1 MPASRHGPAGA
12 GCPLRGTH
20 DSAPVVR
27 MAGDFGQDQ
36 SFRAADAR
44 QQARLRG
51 GYEWRPSS
59 DPAFFP
65 GRQAEVLF
73 KGRVRRPG
81 PASLKRLLTG
91 ITLQNLRAVPAASLA
106 ACLRSFT

>member
-1 MPASRHGPAGA
+1 M
-12 GCPLRGTH
+12 H
-20 DSAPVVR
+20 DRPPVPRV
-27 MAGDFGQDQ
+27 AGDFGQDA

-44 QQARLRG
+44 QRARLGG

-81 PASLKRLLTG
+81 PAISKRLLMG
-91 ITLQNLRAVPAASLA
+91 ITARH
-106 ACLRSFT
+106 